1 MSTHAYSEALNDVI
15 NRAQRLSPE
24 EQEQLLEEI
33 EALIRRRITSNKGT
47 VHSLLELEGLGAE
60 VWKGIDPQKYI
71 EEERRSWR
79 G

>member
-1 MSTHAYSEALNDVI
+1 MSTHARSAALNDVI
-15 NRAQRLSPE
+15 NRAQKLSPE
-24 EQEQLLEEI
+24 EQEQLLDELESLI
-33 EALIRRRITSNKGT
+33 HPRSSRNKEA

-60 VWKGIDPQKYI
+60 VWKGIDPQKYL